1 MTDKKPILNDVKNRF
16 LPIPK
21 SALDCLEPEPVIK
34 DFDVL
39 KELGSGSFGRVFLA
53 VHKKTKVK
61 YAIKA
66 IDKKNKTNIEEK
78 PYFRRELEVM
88 YKIHHPNVV
97 KLFGHFEDK
106 KYCYFLMEYI
116 TKGNVYSLLKNKKKN
131 LSLKVIATIMKDII
145 SAAYFLHNMNPPI
158 IHRDIKP
165 ENILLNDGLVAKLT
179 DFGWSNYI
187 QEGEKRIT
195 VCGTP
200 VYLAPEIINE
210 QGHDERVDIWCIG
223 VLLFELITGE
233 VPFKGNNLELLKNN
247 ILHLKIEWPK
257 EMNPDAKDLISKL
270 LRLDPSE
277 RLPLED
283 ILEHPFFIKFFPDAP
298 SCLILPDPNIIY
310 KTFIISKD
318 DPKTWDPVKK
328 NTFFISPDDKEEELK
343 TEQGKEPKD
352 KYEVLQEKYESLK
365 KDYYDFKS
373 NSQAMNEMEE
383 LKRKIRE
390 KDEKLKELMKQKP
403 TPPNENDLKIKCSNL
418 ESENINLRDQVLAIE
433 KKIKEQQ
440 SLSIDN
446 KLNEFKQS
454 LNFDD
459 KEYNYAFDDLK
470 NHLNNQT
477 RQNLNEII
485 KNKEKEIEKYKEEE
499 RKRKE
504 NDKKTFDNLIN
515 KYDKTLSWVNKENEE
530 LRRKI
535 KELEAK
541 LPKKEQKNQKSE

>member
-131 LSLKVIATIMKDII
+131 LSLKVIASIMKDII

>member
-131 LSLKVIATIMKDII
+131 LSLKVIASIMKDII

-446 KLNEFKQS
+446 KLNEFRQS

>member
-131 LSLKVIATIMKDII
+131 LSLKVIASIMKDII

-541 LPKKEQKNQKSE
+541 LPKK